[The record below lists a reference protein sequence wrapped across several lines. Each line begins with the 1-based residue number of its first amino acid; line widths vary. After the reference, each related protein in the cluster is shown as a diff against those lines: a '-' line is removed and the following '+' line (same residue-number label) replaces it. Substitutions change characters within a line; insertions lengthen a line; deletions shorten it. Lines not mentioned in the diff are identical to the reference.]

1 MSVNRQLLW
10 SSPVFTPPLHD
21 CHVAVQKVAMGGPDA
36 ADSDEPVKVVAIV
49 GAGLAGLAAANAL
62 RHSRNCRPLLLEAS
76 DSIGGRVRQISA
88 GDGGVH
94 EMGAEFFH
102 GSSAAA
108 KQLSDEFGLSTD
120 QIFTT
125 AHGDG
130 GPDDEPAP
138 DGGLGYY
145 VAEDETVLPWDST
158 DRGFVALNDALDR
171 MREYTG
177 DDQMSVA
184 AFLRAQGVP
193 ERMLSL
199 AAASYSNTLGV
210 GSDLESLPLR
220 AVAHLERLW
229 LVDGYGDFRLADDR
243 TTGGGDGVGTPRG
256 LGRLCAPLAHGIELR
271 LSWPVA
277 TIATAAAETPSRRL
291 IVTSHGGARLH
302 VDSVIVA
309 VPVRVLQ
316 QRKLTFSPPLPLHQQ
331 RAIDSIR
338 VDGACKVV
346 LHFSRVPWPEHGAIA
361 AALSAHPLHSIIS
374 ARGPVPELW
383 FRSGNSGEWTASGFA
398 TGDFAA
404 ALGAMSQAAAAQAM
418 LGQLAGVLSKVLA
431 IAVRAHDTDRSDG
444 HFSGAECDADELLS
458 RLRARLVGAHVVDW
472 AAEPWIG
479 GGYSSPSFAELPH
492 ARAAYRSPSFGGLVS
507 FCGEATEDAC
517 MTMSAA
523 IESGRRA
530 AQEVQSAL
538 STVRGSSSDAG
549 SSSVRAYAR
558 L

>member
-1 MSVNRQLLW
+1 
-10 SSPVFTPPLHD
+10 
-21 CHVAVQKVAMGGPDA
+21 
-36 ADSDEPVKVVAIV
+36 
-49 GAGLAGLAAANAL
+49 
-62 RHSRNCRPLLLEAS
+62 
-76 DSIGGRVRQISA
+76 
-88 GDGGVH
+88 
-94 EMGAEFFH
+94 MGAEFFH

-229 LVDGYGDFRLADDR
+229 LVDGYGDFCLADDR

-277 TIATAAAETPSRRL
+277 TIATAAGRRNESMAAPCATLDRGGLTQWGQGGVGSGFQFSVNVNEWLDGQEVYLSFDGSAPLALPTTHTGSATSSSPAIAWLARSMSGTMLSTDEWPSKPGSKR
-291 IVTSHGGARLH
+291 SARLER
-302 VDSVIVA
+302 SSLITSYEKA
-309 VPVRVLQ
+309 
-316 QRKLTFSPPLPLHQQ
+316 PP
-331 RAIDSIR
+331 
-338 VDGACKVV
+338 
-346 LHFSRVPWPEHGAIA
+346 
-361 AALSAHPLHSIIS
+361 
-374 ARGPVPELW
+374 
-383 FRSGNSGEWTASGFA
+383 
-398 TGDFAA
+398 
-404 ALGAMSQAAAAQAM
+404 AQ
-418 LGQLAGVLSKVLA
+418 S
-431 IAVRAHDTDRSDG
+431 
-444 HFSGAECDADELLS
+444 
-458 RLRARLVGAHVVDW
+458 
-472 AAEPWIG
+472 
-479 GGYSSPSFAELPH
+479 
-492 ARAAYRSPSFGGLVS
+492 
-507 FCGEATEDAC
+507 
-517 MTMSAA
+517 
-523 IESGRRA
+523 
-530 AQEVQSAL
+530 
-538 STVRGSSSDAG
+538 
-549 SSSVRAYAR
+549 
-558 L
+558 

>member
-1 MSVNRQLLW
+1 
-10 SSPVFTPPLHD
+10 
-21 CHVAVQKVAMGGPDA
+21 MGRDV
-36 ADSDEPVKVVAIV
+36 ADSDESVKLVAIV

-62 RHSRNCRPLLLEAS
+62 HHSRHCRPLLLEAS

-108 KQLSDEFGLSTD
+108 KMLSDEFGLPTD

-138 DGGLGYY
+138 DGGVGYY
-145 VAEDETVLPWDST
+145 VDEDETVLPWDST
-158 DRGFVALNDALDR
+158 DPGFVALNDALDR
-171 MREYTG
+171 LREHA
-177 DDQMSVA
+177 DDDERSVA

-193 ERMLSL
+193 QRMLSL

-229 LVDGYGDFRLADDR
+229 LADGCGDFRLVDDVAMSAR
-243 TTGGGDGVGTPRG
+243 ALDGGTGGGDGAGTPGG

-277 TIATAAAETPSRRL
+277 TIATAAAENDDDDSASARRLRTPSRRL
-291 IVTSHGGARLH
+291 VVTSHGGARLH

-383 FRSGNSGEWTASGFA
+383 FRQRPNSGEWTASGFA

-404 ALGAMSQAAAAQAM
+404 ALGAMSHAAAAQAM

-431 IAVRAHDTDRSDG
+431 TAVRAHDTDRSDG
-444 HFSGAECDADELLS
+444 HFSDAEANARLCDADELLS

-492 ARAAYRSPSFGGLVS
+492 ARAAYRSSLFGGLLS

-530 AQEVQSAL
+530 AREVQLAL
-538 STVRGSSSDAG
+538 STVRGSFSETG
-549 SSSVRAYAR
+549 SSSVRAHAR